1 MTRIYEIANR
11 YVDQFAGLHPI
22 AATFAGISGHDDRM
36 TDYSPGGHKAL
47 ADLARDTLADLNAT
61 SPEGD
66 LDRVARDAI
75 AEDLTVQLRLFDAEE
90 HLRDLNVIA
99 SPFQAMRQVF
109 DLMPRQTEADWRNI
123 AVRLRLVRETH
134 ARYRESLSAGLSKGL
149 AAAQR
154 QAVECGRQARV
165 WSGQESGT
173 PPYFGGLLEEF
184 RKSGVRSDSLRRD
197 LERGVAD
204 ATASYAETGRY
215 LTETYLPK
223 ASPRDPAGQ
232 ERYALKARAFCGME
246 IDHVEIYRWGWDQLR
261 FVRSEMDKTAKR
273 ILPGRSLVEARE
285 HLDKDAA
292 KAIEGVDRFRD
303 WMQEFI
309 DRTIADLDGVHFD
322 IPGPVKRIEAMIA
335 PPGGA
340 LAMYYTSP
348 SEDFSRP
355 GRMWWPVDGKA
366 RFPLWHEI
374 TTVYHEGVPGHHFQI
389 GYTVYLATRLSR
401 YQRLLGGTSGHAE
414 GWALYSE
421 RLMGELGYLEN
432 PDFYLG
438 MLSAQALRCVRVII
452 DIGMHHELK
461 IPGDAPFHPGETW
474 TPDLGL
480 QFALDYTLAEPD
492 FLKSE
497 IDRYLGWPGQAI
509 SYKVGERVW
518 LAAREDAKRRMGAR
532 FDLKKFHTRALELG
546 PMGLAQLEQEV
557 KRL

>member
-1 MTRIYEIANR
+1 MTRTYEIADR
-11 YVDQFAGLHPI
+11 YVDQFAKLHPV
-22 AATFAGISGHDDRM
+22 AATFAGIAGHDSEM
-36 TDYSPGGHKAL
+36 TDYSPAGHAAL
-47 ADLARDTLADLNAT
+47 AGLARQTLTNLNGAR
-61 SPEGD
+61 PERD

-75 AEDLTVQLRLFDAEE
+75 VEDLTVQLRLFDAEE

-99 SPFQAMRQVF
+99 SPFQGMRQVF

-123 AVRLRLVRETH
+123 ATRLWLVPQGH

-149 AAAQR
+149 VAAQR
-154 QAVECGRQARV
+154 QARECAKQARV
-165 WSGQESGT
+165 WSGQEGEA
-173 PPYFGGLLEEF
+173 PYFNGLLDEF
-184 RKSGVRSDSLRRD
+184 RRSGVRSDSLARD
-197 LERGVAD
+197 LERGVAE
-204 ATASYAETGRY
+204 ATAAYAETGRF
-215 LTETYLPK
+215 LADSYLPK
-223 ASPRDPAGQ
+223 ASPRDPVGQ
-232 ERYALKARAFCGME
+232 DRYRLKARAFCGID
-246 IDHVEIYRWGWDQLR
+246 IDHTDTYRWGWDQLR
-261 FVRSEMDKTAKR
+261 FVRSEMEKSANR
-273 ILPGRSLVEARE
+273 ILPGAGPAEARD
-285 HLDKDAA
+285 HLDKDQS
-292 KAIEGVDRFRD
+292 KAIEGVDRFRG

-309 DRTIADLDGVHFD
+309 DRTIAQLDGVHFD
-322 IPGPVKRIEAMIA
+322 IPGPVKQIEAMIA

-355 GRMWWPVDGKA
+355 GRMWWPVDGKT

-389 GYTVYLATRLSR
+389 GYTVYLAERLSR

-432 PDFYLG
+432 PDYYLG

-461 IPGDAPFHPGETW
+461 IPTDSWFHPGETW
-474 TPDLGL
+474 TPELGL

-492 FLKSE
+492 FIKSE

-518 LAAREDAKRRMGAR
+518 LAARDDAKRRKGAR
-532 FDLKKFHTRALELG
+532 FNLKEFHTRALELG